1 MEYSDNDFYTF
12 LGLDSAIYY
21 AVNGTVRSLE
31 VFNQNI
37 LNCVPKMNEAFT
49 GLERHGGKWEDCF
62 TALTTAHVQLS
73 AVITTVTSTYLTVGD
88 SKDAKIHNTFAVCRL
103 HGRYDAQVP
112 PLYSL
117 LSWQG
122 TSNHNPPP
130 PISRIITGHMKWNPA
145 NIQQTASLANRSLL
159 RLELL
164 PSGGLTVPCFE
175 AQSTH

>member
-1 MEYSDNDFYTF
+1 MEYPDNDFYTF

-21 AVNGTVRSLE
+21 AVNGTVRSLA

-49 GLERHGGKWEDCF
+49 GLERHGGKWKDCF

-103 HGRYDAQVP
+103 HGRYDAQVQTP
-112 PLYSL
+112 L
-117 LSWQG
+117 LSFIMTGYKQPQ
-122 TSNHNPPP
+122 PPSP
-130 PISRIITGHMKWNPA
+130 HQPYNYRPYEMK
-145 NIQQTASLANRSLL
+145 
-159 RLELL
+159 
-164 PSGGLTVPCFE
+164 SG
-175 AQSTH
+175 